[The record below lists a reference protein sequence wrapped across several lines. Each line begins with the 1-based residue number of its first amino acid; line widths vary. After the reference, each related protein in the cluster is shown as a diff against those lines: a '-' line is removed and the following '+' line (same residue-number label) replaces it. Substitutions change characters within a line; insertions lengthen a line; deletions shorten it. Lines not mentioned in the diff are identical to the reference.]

1 MRIGQVYDAHR
12 LAAGKKLVLGGIEI
26 PYEKGLEGNSD
37 ADVLTHAIMD
47 ALLGAAALGD
57 IGTLFPDTDARSA
70 GASSIKLWEEVAYRL
85 RAASYTHL
93 NCGPMLETTDPAV
106 LQKMED
112 ELYDGMMAAVN
123 GEYRTKNEI
132 NGYYMYGTF
141 RIGPNL

>member
-1 MRIGQVYDAHR
+1 MEGPGNDLTGITAQIAAGAVLTIFTTGRGTPAGFGGPLYR
-12 LAAGKKLVLGGIEI
+12 LASNNRIAEKK
-26 PYEKGLEGNSD
+26 
-37 ADVLTHAIMD
+37 
-47 ALLGAAALGD
+47 
-57 IGTLFPDTDARSA
+57 PDWID
-70 GASSIKLWEEVAYRL
+70 Y
-85 RAASYTHL
+85 

-112 ELYDGMMAAVN
+112 ELYDGIMAAVN